1 MFKLS
6 NKDTRPR
13 SQSFCY
19 LRTYFI
25 LFSSIS
31 IIILNKNMST
41 AMLQKAD
48 EGSGLQV
55 QYRICT
61 APVNSITGVLTENQ

>member
-13 SQSFCY
+13 SQSLLLSSNIFH
-19 LRTYFI
+19 T
-25 LFSSIS
+25 FSSIS

-55 QYRICT
+55 QYRN
-61 APVNSITGVLTENQ
+61 VQHL